1 MRWGLALLLVLVGGC
16 AYYNGMYNAKRLA
29 GRARKAEREGRT
41 FEATSLWGQVA
52 IKAES
57 AAVRHPRKK
66 WADEA
71 RLLQGTAFVRL
82 KDCARAMAPLEA
94 VMFTGRDAETRE
106 QAALL
111 VGECRI
117 ALGDPAGAATAY
129 AGLVGSRE
137 PSRRALAFYEHGRA
151 LRLDGRYQEALDEL
165 GRTSHPRAPGERGA
179 ALAALGRVPEAL
191 AVAESLLV
199 ANDSL
204 APWDSLLAGVSASDP
219 EAASQLTERIAQ
231 SPGMPAGLKARLLAQ
246 DGVRWMVEDSLRA
259 NSRLA
264 RADSLAG
271 GSPARSEVRFE
282 AARARI
288 VHSSSLAGLRSAAER
303 LGDLGVESGPF
314 ALRGAQLAAA
324 TERFLLIADSV
335 PAGAPRGDLR
345 LFLAGELA
353 RDSLGSPGLAASLFR
368 RLTDDWPDS
377 PFVPKALLALIP
389 LEPKAA
395 DSLRSLLVDRF
406 AGSPYLAMIEHGE
419 SPAYRE
425 LEDSLR
431 LFALSLGRDGRRQ
444 VQPGQPNRP
453 VPQTPPTP
461 RQPAVN

>member
-1 MRWGLALLLVLVGGC
+1 MRRGLVLLLMLVGGC

-29 GRARKAEREGRT
+29 GRAWKAEREGRT

-66 WADEA
+66 WAEEA
-71 RLLQGTAFVRL
+71 RLLQGTAFVHL
-82 KDCARAMAPLEA
+82 KDCARALAPLEA
-94 VMFTGRDAETRE
+94 VMFTARE
-106 QAALL
+106 VEVRERAALL

-117 ALGDPAGAATAY
+117 ALGDPAGATTAY
-129 AGLVGSRE
+129 ARLVESRE
-137 PSRRALAFYEHGRA
+137 PSRRDLALYQRGRA

-165 GRTSHPRAPGERGA
+165 GRTSHPRAQGERA
-179 ALAALGRVPEAL
+179 VALAAQGRVPEAL

-199 ANDSL
+199 ATDSL
-204 APWDSLLAGVSASDP
+204 APWDSLLAAVSAADP
-219 EAASQLTERIAQ
+219 EAGSRLADRIAQ
-231 SPGMPAGLKARLLAQ
+231 TAGLPAGLKARLLAQ
-246 DGVRWMVEDSLRA
+246 DGVRWMAVDTARAGTRFATA
-259 NSRLA
+259 NSLVDGPAA
-264 RADSLAG
+264 RG
-271 GSPARSEVRFE
+271 EVRFE

-288 VHSSSLAGLRSAAER
+288 VHAPSLASLRAAAEQ

-314 ALRGAQLAAA
+314 VLRGTQLAAA
-324 TERFLLIADSV
+324 VERFLLIADST

-353 RDSLGSPGLAASLFR
+353 RDSLGSPGLARAQFR
-368 RLTDDWPDS
+368 RLADEWPDS

-389 LEPKAA
+389 LEPSSA
-395 DSLRSLLVDRF
+395 DSLRSLLTERF
-406 AGSPYLAMIEHGE
+406 TGSPYLAMIEHGE

-431 LFALSLGRDGRRQ
+431 LFALSLAPGGRRQ

-453 VPQTPPTP
+453 APQTPPPP
-461 RQPAVN
+461 RQPVEN

>member
-1 MRWGLALLLVLVGGC
+1 
-16 AYYNGMYNAKRLA
+16 
-29 GRARKAEREGRT
+29 
-41 FEATSLWGQVA
+41 
-52 IKAES
+52 
-57 AAVRHPRKK
+57 
-66 WADEA
+66 
-71 RLLQGTAFVRL
+71 
-82 KDCARAMAPLEA
+82 
-94 VMFTGRDAETRE
+94 
-106 QAALL
+106 
-111 VGECRI
+111 
-117 ALGDPAGAATAY
+117 
-129 AGLVGSRE
+129 
-137 PSRRALAFYEHGRA
+137 
-151 LRLDGRYQEALDEL
+151 
-165 GRTSHPRAPGERGA
+165 
-179 ALAALGRVPEAL
+179 
-191 AVAESLLV
+191 
-199 ANDSL
+199 
-204 APWDSLLAGVSASDP
+204 
-219 EAASQLTERIAQ
+219 
-231 SPGMPAGLKARLLAQ
+231 
-246 DGVRWMVEDSLRA
+246 
-259 NSRLA
+259 
-264 RADSLAG
+264 
-271 GSPARSEVRFE
+271 
-282 AARARI
+282 
-288 VHSSSLAGLRSAAER
+288 
-303 LGDLGVESGPF
+303 VESGPF